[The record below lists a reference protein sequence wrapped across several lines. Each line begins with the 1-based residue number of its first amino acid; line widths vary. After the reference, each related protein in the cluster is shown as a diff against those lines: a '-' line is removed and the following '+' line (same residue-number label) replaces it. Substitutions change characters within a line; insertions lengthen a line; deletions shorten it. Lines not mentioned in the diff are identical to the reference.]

1 MTVVYT
7 QEALAGLDATLE
19 FSARVSSLGRSD
31 ADVDYG
37 SATKTGI

>member
-1 MTVVYT
+1 MKVVYT
-7 QEALAGLDATLE
+7 QEALADLDAILE
-19 FSARVSSLGRSD
+19 FSARLSSLGRSD

>member
-1 MTVVYT
+1 MKIVYT
-7 QEALAGLDATLE
+7 QEALADLDAIWE
-19 FSARVSSLGRSD
+19 FSARLSSLGRSG